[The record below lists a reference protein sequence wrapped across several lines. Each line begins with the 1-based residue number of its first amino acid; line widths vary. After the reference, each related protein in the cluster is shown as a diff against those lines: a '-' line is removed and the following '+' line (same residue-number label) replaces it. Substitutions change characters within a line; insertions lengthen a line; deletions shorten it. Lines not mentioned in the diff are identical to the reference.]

1 MPPRGFSSPVRVASP
16 KRARLFSTW
25 INRTVPL
32 SAKGHFETILVPRRF
47 FSPPPFTEL
56 NLLTWMGSEADV
68 ERLYRLFSFLLFFP
82 SFLKTIFI
90 QILFSPVCNYLF
102 KIRFFF

>member
-1 MPPRGFSSPVRVASP
+1 MQTMPPRGFSSPVRVASP

-47 FSPPPFTEL
+47 FPLHRIESL
-56 NLLTWMGSEADV
+56 DLDG
-68 ERLYRLFSFLLFFP
+68 
-82 SFLKTIFI
+82 I
-90 QILFSPVCNYLF
+90 
-102 KIRFFF
+102 